1 MGQIAK
7 DSMSEEEQSEAIANY
22 VANYIAPTW
31 LGTGREKAVHAI
43 QGRPMKLGQEA
54 PTVKEVAI
62 QNLLGLSTVKSSSSS
77 TKKTIMW
84 KAMNLQKGV
93 RDRMLKVQ
101 LGEMS
106 MEEAKRLTNKQMD
119 EFREYAATH
128 K

>member
-1 MGQIAK
+1 
-7 DSMSEEEQSEAIANY
+7 
-22 VANYIAPTW
+22 
-31 LGTGREKAVHAI
+31 
-43 QGRPMKLGQEA
+43 
-54 PTVKEVAI
+54 
-62 QNLLGLSTVKSSSSS
+62 
-77 TKKTIMW
+77 MW